1 VSQVLVVD
9 VESTCWEPQ
18 DSKPAN
24 EISEIIEIGV
34 SLVDINKLQSY
45 LTNLF

>member
-1 VSQVLVVD
+1 MSQVLVVD